1 MSGES
6 LHREDPTGRFSDR
19 ADSYARY
26 RPDYPADAVT
36 AVAGGL
42 GCAPEPI
49 AADLGA
55 GTGISSWQL
64 AERGIFVYALEP
76 NQEMRL
82 RIRPHPRIA
91 PVDAAAE
98 SIPLEDSSIDLVTA
112 FQAFHWF
119 DPARALPEIAR
130 VLRPRGRLALVWNE
144 RDDERDPFTARWR
157 VLARCAAD
165 DHPAESR
172 MDHSKALYQS
182 TLFANVRRL
191 SFQHEQ
197 RLDWDGVVGRLAST
211 SYIPSSGRAWDDLLA
226 GMRALYD
233 EFKDER
239 GIVRLQYETR
249 VYLAEKP

>member
-6 LHREDPTGRFSDR
+6 LHRENPTGRFSGR
-19 ADSYARY
+19 ADAYARY
-26 RPDYPADAVT
+26 RPDYPADALQ

-76 NQEMRL
+76 NEEMRL
-82 RIRPHPRIA
+82 RMLPHPRIV
-91 PVDAAAE
+91 PIDARAE

-130 VLRPRGRLALVWNE
+130 VLRPRGRLALLWNE
-144 RDDERDPFTARWR
+144 RDDERDLFTERWR
-157 VLARCAAD
+157 VLARRASG

-172 MDHSKALYQS
+172 MDHSRALYES
-182 TLFANVRRL
+182 ALFVNVRRL

-197 RLDWDGVVGRLAST
+197 ALDWDGVIGRLAST
-211 SYIPSSGRAWDDLLA
+211 SYIPSSGPAW
-226 GMRALYD
+226 
-233 EFKDER
+233 E
-239 GIVRLQYETR
+239 
-249 VYLAEKP
+249 